1 MEPKPCGGKSIIVYV
16 AGSTKTLARRG
27 KKCVV
32 EKDLTSTWDIITGEL
47 PKQTER
53 ITKERDCPYR
63 QEKRPKY
70 KRHNNE
76 NK

>member
-1 MEPKPCGGKSIIVYV
+1 MRCRKGF
-16 AGSTKTLARRG
+16 
-27 KKCVV
+27 
-32 EKDLTSTWDIITGEL
+32 DIDMGYITGEL

-53 ITKERDCPYR
+53 ITKERNCPYR

-76 NK
+76 KIPLFEGIA